1 MGPGDKK
8 SDDKDTKPEVSQLSY
23 EVAEWLATRDGY
35 TYKDAAKDTGVS
47 DSEAKEAMD
56 QARQDGSN

>member
-8 SDDKDTKPEVSQLSY
+8 ADDKDTKPEYSRLSY

-35 TYKDAAKDTGVS
+35 TSKDAAKDTGVS
-47 DSEAKEAMD
+47 ESEAQGAMD